1 MRTTL
6 KVSIIVSALSLV
18 ASPLVSADGDA
29 DFKYRQG
36 VMRTVG
42 GQMSSMAAVLRGQ
55 VHVENLAFHARG
67 MADLAEIVP
76 HIFPE
81 GSGVSK
87 SEALPAIW
95 EKSDEF
101 EEAVTKFVDA
111 ANGMAK
117 AAEAGS
123 GDMSA
128 IGPAMKALGQS
139 CKGCHDN
146 FREEHDD

>member
-6 KVSIIVSALSLV
+6 KVSIVVSALALLT
-18 ASPLVSADGDA
+18 SPLVSADGDA
-29 DFKYRQG
+29 EFKYRQG
-36 VMRTVG
+36 VMKTVG

-55 VHVENLAFHARG
+55 VYGDNLAFHARG

-76 HIFPE
+76 HVFPE

-95 EKSDEF
+95 ENPDEF
-101 EEAVTKFVDA
+101 KEAVTQFVDA
-111 ANGMAK
+111 ANEMAK
-117 AAEAGS
+117 VAEAGKGNS
-123 GDMSA
+123 GA
-128 IGPAMKALGQS
+128 IGPAMNALGKS

-146 FREEHDD
+146 FREEQDD